1 MLSLHVISLKK
12 YLHVHLWM
20 YLCMFLGIYIYG
32 VALLI
37 GSILSTVKSAL
48 LIHGA
53 RKVFPISW
61 PPVLFI
67 YSGAPLLVK
76 IFLCVV
82 IGTIATMW
90 HENCWHHLLISGE
103 RELHEGVGRL
113 DWDRPVS
120 QYLVYTN
127 DILAFVIYL
136 VVMIYLIMV
145 VVSYKT
151 EIESR
156 SNAKSLPFQVVFLWC
171 PSNLLGRWFYI
182 KFSFKV
188 VPKVAA
194 SAPAVDIASLRREWK
209 KANVSDFKYQP
220 FKWAG
225 GQCCVHSWF
234 INLFV
239 LNWTHQMLGLF

>member
-1 MLSLHVISLKK
+1 MKV
-12 YLHVHLWM
+12 W
-20 YLCMFLGIYIYG
+20 
-32 VALLI
+32 VALTEI
-37 GSILSTVKSAL
+37 GLFLNILHAVRSLVERLSKS
-48 LIHGA
+48 
-53 RKVFPISW
+53 KP
-61 PPVLFI
+61 
-67 YSGAPLLVK
+67 
-76 IFLCVV
+76 
-82 IGTIATMW
+82 
-90 HENCWHHLLISGE
+90 
-103 RELHEGVGRL
+103 ELPDL
-113 DWDRPVS
+113 TD
-120 QYLVYTN
+120 T
-127 DILAFVIYL
+127 LAFVIYL

-209 KANVSDFKYQP
+209 KANVSDIKYQP

-239 LNWTHQMLGLF
+239 LNWTRKMFGLFLDLAKINSHVLNKRNLYIWQTD